1 MKRLCVTL
9 WALGLVL
16 VFQASPALGWN
27 CPVQIKAAEDAIK
40 KTETM
45 KLGPDAKGLVDQA
58 KRLLEE
64 ARKHHSDAKAKIDHA
79 NAMWKAKAALAQAEA
94 AAAISSP

>member
-1 MKRLCVTL
+1 MMRPFFVVGAVTL
-9 WALGLVL
+9 FVAV
-16 VFQASPALGWN
+16 APIPAPAWN

-45 KLGPDAKGLVDQA
+45 KLGPEAKGLIEQA
-58 KRLLEE
+58 KKLVEE
-64 ARKHHSDAKAKIDHA
+64 ARTNHREAKAKIDHA

-94 AAAISSP
+94 AAAISTP